1 MYLFPTHLIR
11 EIDEATVLH
20 QGIASIDLMERAAL
34 AFTEALAE
42 RWSDLATPF
51 VLFAGPGNNGGDAL
65 AVARLLHQRGY
76 HSIEVV
82 LFNPK
87 GHLSAD
93 CQMNCDR
100 LVPLTD
106 IRFQMVDRQFI
117 PPTLTNEHVVI
128 DGLFGSGLDRPL
140 TGGFAGVVR
149 YINASPATV
158 VAIDIP
164 SGLMGEEQVES
175 SSPAIIQADV
185 TFTFQFPK
193 LSFLFAENAPYVG
206 EWQVLDIGL
215 SEEAMAEKRTPWQ
228 MQDEESMGG
237 LLKPRARFAH
247 KGDFGRA
254 LLIAGSQGMAGASVL
269 AAKAAMKSG
278 VGLLTVHLPFC
289 NNLVMQTAVP
299 EAMTHIDYSETC
311 FSEWVEAEKMQAVAV
326 GPGLGQRPETE
337 GALLDQIEN
346 TLCPMVVDADALN
359 ILAGHRSELGHLPKG
374 SLITP
379 HPGEMDR
386 LVGRCQSGYERL
398 MKAMELARKA
408 QIHIVLKGAYTAII
422 APNGHCWFNTTG
434 NPGMATAGSGDVLT
448 GVILALLAQGY
459 DTLTAARL
467 GVYVHGLAGDLATKK
482 EGEIGMT
489 ASTIVEALPYAWRM
503 VQQLGNA

>member
-1 MYLFPTHLIR
+1 M
-11 EIDEATVLH
+11 
-20 QGIASIDLMERAAL
+20 
-34 AFTEALAE
+34 
-42 RWSDLATPF
+42 
-51 VLFAGPGNNGGDAL
+51 
-65 AVARLLHQRGY
+65 
-76 HSIEVV
+76 
-82 LFNPK
+82 
-87 GHLSAD
+87 
-93 CQMNCDR
+93 
-100 LVPLTD
+100 
-106 IRFQMVDRQFI
+106 
-117 PPTLTNEHVVI
+117 
-128 DGLFGSGLDRPL
+128 
-140 TGGFAGVVR
+140 
-149 YINASPATV
+149 
-158 VAIDIP
+158 
-164 SGLMGEEQVES
+164 
-175 SSPAIIQADV
+175 
-185 TFTFQFPK
+185 
-193 LSFLFAENAPYVG
+193 G

-359 ILAGHRSELGHLPKG
+359 ILAAHRSELGHLPKG

-386 LVGRCQSGYERL
+386 LIGRCQSGYERL

-467 GVYVHGLAGDLATKK
+467 GVYVHGLAGDLAAKK

>member
-1 MYLFPTHLIR
+1 
-11 EIDEATVLH
+11 
-20 QGIASIDLMERAAL
+20 
-34 AFTEALAE
+34 
-42 RWSDLATPF
+42 
-51 VLFAGPGNNGGDAL
+51 
-65 AVARLLHQRGY
+65 
-76 HSIEVV
+76 
-82 LFNPK
+82 
-87 GHLSAD
+87 
-93 CQMNCDR
+93 
-100 LVPLTD
+100 
-106 IRFQMVDRQFI
+106 
-117 PPTLTNEHVVI
+117 
-128 DGLFGSGLDRPL
+128 
-140 TGGFAGVVR
+140 
-149 YINASPATV
+149 
-158 VAIDIP
+158 
-164 SGLMGEEQVES
+164 
-175 SSPAIIQADV
+175 
-185 TFTFQFPK
+185 
-193 LSFLFAENAPYVG
+193 
-206 EWQVLDIGL
+206 
-215 SEEAMAEKRTPWQ
+215 
-228 MQDEESMGG
+228 
-237 LLKPRARFAH
+237 
-247 KGDFGRA
+247 
-254 LLIAGSQGMAGASVL
+254 
-269 AAKAAMKSG
+269 
-278 VGLLTVHLPFC
+278 
-289 NNLVMQTAVP
+289 MQTAVP

-467 GVYVHGLAGDLATKK
+467 GVYVHGLAGDLAAKK